1 VVKVPVDDQNPV
13 GAGSARGAGRDRDVV
28 EEAESH
34 RLIGLGVV
42 PRRAQE
48 REPVGERSRQDRCRQ
63 VDETSR
69 RQQGSVCRLPR
80 RIGVGIELRMVA
92 ERGGLDA
99 VDVLGGVDGEELLP
113 RGLAGRDPPAARDET
128 VRHEPAPDRRQSAG
142 MLGVLVGR
150 AVEEEPL
157 VVDETGRRG
166 HGKRL
171 RYISQSATRK
181 RSP

>member
-1 VVKVPVDDQNPV
+1 MF
-13 GAGSARGAGRDRDVV
+13 
-28 EEAESH
+28 AES
-34 RLIGLGVV
+34 
-42 PRRAQE
+42 
-48 REPVGERSRQDRCRQ
+48 
-63 VDETSR
+63 
-69 RQQGSVCRLPR
+69 
-80 RIGVGIELRMVA
+80 
-92 ERGGLDA
+92 GGLDA

-113 RGLAGRDPPAARDET
+113 RGLTGRDPPAARDET
-128 VRHEPAPDRRQSAG
+128 IRHEPAPDRRQPAG